1 MATMTV
7 QPATIERLYHRPNMH
22 EMSPIAQSANPK
34 AKHLIDLTHD
44 HYISQLS
51 PGQKLD
57 SLNHRFLKF
66 MEKELD
72 LARLP
77 IDAHQPNSS
86 RAHTVSLLRWCRDVM
101 VKSNTNVFF
110 GERLLQI
117 DPDLPMALS
126 TFDDNHWMILY
137 KMPSLMARRVRS
149 SQERI
154 KADFRKYLSLP
165 RHERPGEAWL
175 VRNME
180 DGMRSLDLNDD
191 EIATQLMLVHWS

>member
-1 MATMTV
+1 MTV
-7 QPATIERLYHRPNMH
+7 QPATIAKLYHRPSVH
-22 EMSPIAQSANPK
+22 EMSPIAQKANPK

-51 PGQKLD
+51 PGQHLD
-57 SLNHRFLKF
+57 SLKDKFLDY

-72 LARLP
+72 LGRLP
-77 IDAHQPNSS
+77 IDAQAANSS
-86 RAHTVSLLRWCRDVM
+86 GAHTVSLLRWCRDVM

-117 DPDLPMALS
+117 DPDLPETFS

-137 KMPSLMARRVRS
+137 KMPSLMARRVRL

-165 RHERPGEAWL
+165 RHERPGETWL

-180 DGMRSLDLNDD
+180 DGMRSLDIDD
-191 EIATQLMLVHWS
+191 GEIATQLMLVHWS